1 MCTGDD
7 DAGVICQSKE
17 YCIMLYVVYIFV
29 GSWYY
34 SASELYDR

>member
-17 YCIMLYVVYIFV
+17 YCIMLYVVYFV